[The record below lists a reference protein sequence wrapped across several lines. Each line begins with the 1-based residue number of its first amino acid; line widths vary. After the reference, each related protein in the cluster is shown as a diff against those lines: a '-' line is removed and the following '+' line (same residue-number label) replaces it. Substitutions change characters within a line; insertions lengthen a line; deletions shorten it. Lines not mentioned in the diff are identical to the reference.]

1 MKNIW
6 IAFVG
11 LAVCLTITASCNKTS
26 LLGSELFENDKLNLT
41 FTDTLSI
48 NALNDAPAPVLMHIK
63 NIVGYDNLS
72 IGNMPDAYFGTLQST
87 IYAQFGLQNITAPI
101 FPSLDSAKID
111 SIRFIMPYY
120 ASGTYGDTMAT
131 QKFSVYRLTDELKA
145 DTIYSN
151 KTFANNATPLGSLTF
166 KPTPNT
172 TVRRIVDTLKGAT
185 KIDTFTDIP
194 HISIPLDINFGKD
207 IMRLGSAQLKDT
219 AFQTWLKGIV
229 IKAETPANCMLSFNM
244 SPTAGTVPTGQAS
257 RVAGIYVYY
266 RNNDKDTA
274 RQVYTFYTSGQP
286 RYANYKNDYQNGK
299 IKDFV
304 NNPKKADSLVFLQS
318 LGGSVARLEFPFLKN
333 LGNIVINKAELEFT
347 INDDADTKVLT
358 PVEQLV
364 LLTSAAQIPNGN
376 IANLSGTLSLIPTNA
391 RAIDDV
397 KQAGYS
403 VTSFVTIPDFGGF
416 PVTEN
421 GVRKYKMNITQQ
433 LQKILTGSEGTQLY
447 LAPHFQYTKAGRVVL
462 YGPKHSKYRAKVN
475 LIFTKA

>member
-63 NIVGYDNLS
+63 NIVDYDNLP

-87 IYAQFGLQNITAPI
+87 IYAQFGLQNVSAPI

-111 SIRFIMPYY
+111 SVRFIMPYY
-120 ASGTYGDTMAT
+120 ASGTYGDTTAT
-131 QKFSVYRLTDELKA
+131 QKLVVYRLTEQLKA
-145 DTIYSN
+145 DTIYSD
-151 KTFANNATPLGSLTF
+151 KTFANDATPLGSLTF

-172 TVRRIVDTLKGAT
+172 VTQRVHFALPGAT
-185 KIDTFTDIP
+185 KNDTFMDKP
-194 HISIPLDINFGKD
+194 HVSIPLDINFGKD
-207 IMRLGSAQLKDT
+207 IMRLGTDQLKDT
-219 AFQTWLKGIV
+219 AFQMWLKGIV

-244 SPTAGTVPTGQAS
+244 SPTAGTVPTGQVS
-257 RVAGIYVYY
+257 RVAGIYVYF
-266 RNNDKDTA
+266 RNSATDTS
-274 RQVYTFYTSGQP
+274 RQIYTFYTSGQP

-318 LGGSVARLEFPFLKN
+318 LGGSVTRLEFPFLKN
-333 LGNIVINKAELEFT
+333 MGNILINKAELEFT
-347 INDDADTKVLT
+347 INEEADTKTMPALD
-358 PVEQLV
+358 QLV
-364 LLTSAAQIPNGN
+364 LLTSSAKIPDGN
-376 IANLSGTLSLIPTNA
+376 VASLGGTLSFIPTNA
-391 RAIDDV
+391 RAISD
-397 KQAGYS
+397 AALP
-403 VTSFVTIPDFGGF
+403 TSYVILSDFGG
-416 PVTEN
+416 TIISDN
-421 GVRKYKMNITQQ
+421 GIRKYKMNITQQ

-447 LAPHFQYTKAGRVVL
+447 LAPYFQYTKPGRVVL

-475 LIFTKA
+475 LIFTKI

>member
-26 LLGSELFENDKLNLT
+26 LIGSELFENDKLNLT

-63 NIVGYDNLS
+63 NIVGYDNLP

-87 IYAQFGLQNITAPI
+87 IYAQFGLQNVTAPT

-120 ASGTYGDTMAT
+120 ASGTYGDTTAT
-131 QKFSVYRLTDELKA
+131 QKFSVYRLTDELKK

-151 KTFANNATPLGSLTF
+151 QTFANNATPLGSLTF
-166 KPTPNT
+166 KPTPA
-172 TVRRIVDTLKGAT
+172 TVTQRVHFALPGAT
-185 KIDTFTDIP
+185 KNDTFMDIP

-207 IMRLGSAQLKDT
+207 IMRLSTTQLADT
-219 AFQTWLKGIV
+219 AFQMWLKGIV

-244 SPTAGTVPTGQAS
+244 SPTGTAPTGQEK
-257 RVAGIYVYY
+257 RVAGIYVYF
-266 RNNDKDTA
+266 RKNATDTA

-318 LGGSVARLEFPFLKN
+318 LGGSVTRLEFPFLKN
-333 LGNIVINKAELEFT
+333 MGNIVINKAELEFT
-347 INDDADTKVLT
+347 INDDADTKVF
-358 PVEQLV
+358 PPIEQLV

-462 YGPKHSKYRAKVN
+462 YGPKHAKYRAKVN
-475 LIFTKA
+475 LIFTKI